1 MTSPVCSEH
10 TGTDPDRDMMLPPTI
25 GSLADQPTTARTA
38 SASDPASGTSELAHA
53 FDRAHRYM
61 GCTDWRHTDSSV
73 EPSTDGAS
81 QLVGAV
87 RDFVAAGRADGSPP
101 ERILAAIKR
110 VTRPCLFD
118 GADAVRGDRLQAL
131 VLREFLA
138 SYYDVGAVAI
148 PEPTALE

>member
-1 MTSPVCSEH
+1 M
-10 TGTDPDRDMMLPPTI
+10 I
-25 GSLADQPTTARTA
+25 GSPSNQPTAVRTL
-38 SASDPASGTSELAHA
+38 PAPAPGTSELAHA
-53 FDRAHRYM
+53 FDRAHHHP
-61 GCTDWRHTDSSV
+61 GCTDGLQSHSSSP
-73 EPSTDGAS
+73 EPSTDGISRLA
-81 QLVGAV
+81 GAV